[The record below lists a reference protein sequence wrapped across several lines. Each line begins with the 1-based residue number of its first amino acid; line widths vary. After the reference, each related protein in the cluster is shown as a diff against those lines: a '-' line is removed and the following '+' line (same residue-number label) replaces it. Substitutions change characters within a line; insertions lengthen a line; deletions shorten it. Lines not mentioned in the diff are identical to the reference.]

1 MTPPDEKTAVA
12 RYAPGAV
19 SGGLKPQKARPHRD
33 DQEFLPACLEILE
46 TPPSPVRMAFI
57 LLICLFVVV
66 AFAWSWFGRIDI
78 VAVAQG
84 KIQPSGRVKVIQPL
98 ETGKVAE
105 IRVENGAYVRKGEV
119 LIEMESGDAHAEQNA
134 AAAALA
140 AWRAEA
146 FRRRA
151 AIDAALQGKPSEIP
165 TIAWSDDIPAANRLR
180 EEKVLAGDLGQ
191 LIAVIEGLD
200 AQMHQKEAER
210 EHLVATVRSQNE
222 LIATLKE
229 RVDMRS
235 SLVKSG
241 FGAKSAL
248 IDATETLQYQQTM
261 VQTQKGQLD
270 QAIANLGVLAKERQK
285 AVASFIADH
294 GQKLAEAQRQADD
307 FEQRLAKARLKSGRL
322 ALTSPIDGV
331 VLGLTV
337 TTQGQVIASGDEIMR
352 IVPAD
357 AELEIECY
365 LANKDVGFVKPGQ
378 TAVVKVES
386 FPFTRYGTLSAQVRR
401 VARDAIPEPDAQVAE
416 GDPYRGNR
424 NSKFFAGAQR
434 TQNLVFPVTLIPDKY
449 GMLINGETVP
459 LTPGMAVTIEVA
471 TGSRRII
478 EYVFSPLVEVASQA
492 MMER

>member
-1 MTPPDEKTAVA
+1 MTPSDQKAAGA
-12 RYAPGAV
+12 RLAPEPAAGR
-19 SGGLKPQKARPHRD
+19 QKSREARPHLD

-66 AFAWSWFGRIDI
+66 ALAWSWFGRIDI
-78 VAVAQG
+78 VAIAQG

-98 ETGKVAE
+98 ETGKVAD
-105 IRVENGAYVRKGEV
+105 IRVENGAYVKKGEV
-119 LIEMESGDAHAEQNA
+119 LVEMESGDAQAEQNA

-146 FRRRA
+146 LRRRA
-151 AIDAALQGKPSEIP
+151 AIDAAVQGKLSEIP
-165 TIAWSDDIPAANRLR
+165 AIAWSDDIPAANRLR

-191 LIAVIEGLD
+191 LTAVIEGLD
-200 AQMHQKEAER
+200 AQMQQKGAER
-210 EHLVATVRSQNE
+210 DHLLATIRSQNE

-248 IDATETLQYQQTM
+248 IDATETLQYQQTTI
-261 VQTQKGQLD
+261 QTQKGQLD

-285 AVASFIADH
+285 AVAAFVADN

-337 TTQGQVIASGDEIMR
+337 TTLGQVIASGDEIMR

-357 AELEIECY
+357 AALEIECY

-378 TAVVKVES
+378 AAVVKIES

-401 VARDAIPEPDAQVAE
+401 VARDAIPEPEAQVAE
-416 GDPYRGNR
+416 GDSSKGNR
-424 NSKFFAGAQR
+424 NNKFFAGAQR
-434 TQNLVFPVTLIPDKY
+434 TQNLVFPVTLTPDKY
-449 GMLINGETVP
+449 VMMINGESVP
-459 LTPGMAVTIEVA
+459 LTPGMAVTVEIA
-471 TGSRRII
+471 TGNRRII
-478 EYVFSPLVEVASQA
+478 EYIFSPLVEVASQA
-492 MMER
+492 MIER